1 MRLTILTLTVCTC
14 FGLSPMYAGDP
25 PAAGTSTQVQPG
37 AEHRSLAHAAHE
49 IKAVI
54 ESLEKAKH
62 DFGGHREAAIKDCK
76 AAEKQL
82 REGHEFDLKHDQEG
96 KEKSPVK
103 AEKAEKAEKN
113 EKSVTKS
120 DPETKDEKQHELSEH
135 ARIKHAITVLENA
148 VDHLQKAPHDFGG
161 HRVDAVKDCQAA
173 MKQLGEALA
182 FAEKNET
189 K

>member
-1 MRLTILTLTVCTC
+1 MRLTILTLTACTI

-25 PAAGTSTQVQPG
+25 PAPGGGASNQEQPG
-37 AEHRSLAHAAHE
+37 AEHHSLAHAAHE
-49 IKAVI
+49 IKGVI

-82 REGHEFDLKHDQEG
+82 REGHEFDLKHEQEG
-96 KEKSPVK
+96 KEKSAEKADK
-103 AEKAEKAEKN
+103 AEK
-113 EKSVTKS
+113 SVAKS
-120 DPETKDEKQHELSEH
+120 DPATKGGKHHELSEH
-135 ARIKHAITVLENA
+135 ARLQHAITVLENA
-148 VDHLQKAPHDFGG
+148 IDHLQKAPHDFGG

-173 MKQLGEALA
+173 IKQLREALA

>member
-1 MRLTILTLTVCTC
+1 MRLTILTFTVCTF

-25 PAAGTSTQVQPG
+25 PATGTSTQEQPG
-37 AEHRSLAHAAHE
+37 AEHRSLAHAAQE

-96 KEKSPVK
+96 NEKSPKK
-103 AEKAEKAEKN
+103 AEKTEKTEKT
-113 EKSVTKS
+113 EKSVAKS
-120 DPETKDEKQHELSEH
+120 DPETKDGKHHELSEH
-135 ARIKHAITVLENA
+135 ARIEHAITVLENA
-148 VDHLQKAPHDFGG
+148 IDHLEKAPHDFGG
-161 HRVDAVKDCQAA
+161 HRVDAVKDCQTA
-173 MKQLGEALA
+173 MKQLREALA
-182 FAEKNET
+182 FAEKNE
-189 K
+189 KK

>member
-1 MRLTILTLTVCTC
+1 MRLSILTLTACTI
-14 FGLSPMYAGDP
+14 FGLAPMYAGDP
-25 PAAGTSTQVQPG
+25 PAAGTSAQEQPG
-37 AEHRSLAHAAHE
+37 AEHHSLAHAAHE

-82 REGHEFDLKHDQEG
+82 REGHEFDLKHEQEG
-96 KEKSPVK
+96 KDKSADKSADK
-103 AEKAEKAEKN
+103 AAD
-113 EKSVTKS
+113 KS
-120 DPETKDEKQHELSEH
+120 DPSGAKSDPAAKDAKHHEPSEH
-135 ARIKHAITVLENA
+135 ARIEHAITILEKA
-148 VDHLQKAPHDFGG
+148 IDHLQKAPHDFGG

-173 MKQLGEALA
+173 MKQLREALA
-182 FAEKNET
+182 FAEKNEA

>member
-1 MRLTILTLTVCTC
+1 MRLTILTLTACTV

-25 PAAGTSTQVQPG
+25 PAAGTSTQEQPG
-37 AEHRSLAHAAHE
+37 AEHHSLAHAAHE
-49 IKAVI
+49 IKTVI

-82 REGHEFDLKHDQEG
+82 REGHEFDLKHEQEG
-96 KEKSPVK
+96 KERSSVK
-103 AEKAEKAEKN
+103 AEKAEK
-113 EKSVTKS
+113 SVIKS
-120 DPETKDEKQHELSEH
+120 DPETKDGKHHELSEH
-135 ARIKHAITVLENA
+135 GRIEHAITVLENA
-148 VDHLQKAPHDFGG
+148 IDHLQKAPHDFGG

-173 MKQLGEALA
+173 MKQLREALA

>member
-1 MRLTILTLTVCTC
+1 MRLTILTLTACS
-14 FGLSPMYAGDP
+14 FLGLTPVFAGDP
-25 PAAGTSTQVQPG
+25 PAAGTSTQEQPG

-96 KEKSPVK
+96 KEKSSVK
-103 AEKAEKAEKN
+103 AEKAEKT

-120 DPETKDEKQHELSEH
+120 DPETKDGKHHEMSEH
-135 ARIKHAITVLENA
+135 ARIEHAITVLENA
-148 VDHLQKAPHDFGG
+148 IDHLQKAPHDFGG

-173 MKQLGEALA
+173 MKQLREALA